1 MSAPHSVN
9 ALRTLMPGFVGL
21 ELPEWVA
28 RRLREGMGGVC
39 LFVDNVDNPAQ
50 LRALTDAIYEA
61 NPHAIVS
68 IDEEGGDVS
77 RLYQQTGSPF
87 PGNAVLGRL
96 ADADTSF
103 RVGEQVGWELRR
115 VGVSLTLAPDV
126 DVNSNP
132 DNPVIGVR
140 SFGSDPHQVGVHG
153 AAWTRGVQSTGV
165 AANAK
170 HFPGHGDTAQD
181 SHVDLPSIDADPAT
195 LRARELPPFAA
206 AIEAGV
212 ETIMSS
218 HIMVPSLDPHVPAT
232 FSKPILQDLLRGDMG
247 FDGVIVSDA
256 LDMKGASGEVGI
268 ARAAALALDGGCD
281 LLCIGT
287 KNTDEQMGQIAAA
300 IDAAVASGELSHE
313 RLADA
318 ARRVERLGEALAQRR
333 VELAVPAGLELGTVP
348 GLTSA
353 VVAGAFALSDTARAL
368 MDDSRPVSWLQL
380 QPAANIAVGPAPWG
394 PFATGR
400 VEASATGGPEDA
412 LTLADRVPEGTLP
425 IVVGKDN
432 HRHAWARDAIDA
444 LRTRGDVLVID
455 MGWPDESL
463 DYADIATF
471 GASRL
476 VGDALLDLIGQ

>member
-1 MSAPHSVN
+1 MS

-39 LFVDNVDNPAQ
+39 LFGENVDTPTQ

-61 NPHAIVS
+61 NPHAIIS

-77 RLYQQTGSPF
+77 RLYQRTGSPF

-96 ADADTSF
+96 ADAQLSF
-103 RVGEQVGWELRR
+103 RVGEQVGWELRN
-115 VGVSLTLAPDV
+115 VGISLTLAPDV

-132 DNPVIGVR
+132 NNPVIGVR
-140 SFGSDPHQVGVHG
+140 SFGTDPVQVGIHG

-195 LRARELPPFAA
+195 LRARELPPFQAT
-206 AIEAGV
+206 IDAGI

-218 HIMVPSLDPHVPAT
+218 HIMVPSLDASVPAT
-232 FSKPILQDLLRGDMG
+232 FSAPILQDLLRGEMH

-268 ARAAALALDGGCD
+268 ARAAALALAGGCD

-287 KNTDEQMGQIAAA
+287 KNTDEQMGEIVAA
-300 IDAAVASGELSHE
+300 IDSAVADAALDAA
-313 RLADA
+313 RLRDA
-318 ARRVERLGEALAQRR
+318 ARRVEELGARLAERR
-333 VELAVPAGLELGTVP
+333 RDVTPPAGLRLGKVP
-348 GLTSA
+348 GLDEA
-353 VVAGAFALSDTARAL
+353 DVIDAFAVSDAAQAML
-368 MDDSRPVSWLQL
+368 AANELPLAFIQL

-394 PFATGR
+394 PFASGR
-400 VEASATGGPEDA
+400 VAPVAAGGPETASSLVDA
-412 LTLADRVPEGTLP
+412 VPPGTLP
-425 IVVGKDN
+425 VVVGKDN

-444 LRTRGDVLVID
+444 LRGRGDVLVVD
-455 MGWPDESL
+455 MGWPDPAL
-463 DYADIATF
+463 TYADIATF

>member
-1 MSAPHSVN
+1 MS

-39 LFVDNVDNPAQ
+39 LFVDNVDNPEQ

-61 NPHAIVS
+61 NPHAVVS

-77 RLYQQTGSPF
+77 RLYQHSGSPF

-96 ADADTSF
+96 ADADISY

-132 DNPVIGVR
+132 NNPVIGVR
-140 SFGSDPHQVGVHG
+140 SFGTDPEQVGVHG

-206 AIEAGV
+206 TIAAGID
-212 ETIMSS
+212 TIMSS
-218 HIMVPSLDPHVPAT
+218 HIMVPSLDPSVPAT
-232 FSKPILQDLLRGDMG
+232 FSKPILQGLLRDEMG

-268 ARAAALALDGGCD
+268 ARAAVLAIDGGCD

-287 KNTDEQMGQIAAA
+287 KNTDDQMGEIVAA
-300 IDAAVASGELSHE
+300 IDDAVAAGELASG

-318 ARRVERLGEALAQRR
+318 ARRVESLGSTLASRR
-333 VELAVPAGLELGTVP
+333 AELQPPADLNLGKVP
-348 GLTSA
+348 GLTNK
-353 VVAGAFALSDTARAL
+353 VVAGAFAVSDAARELIA
-368 MDDSRPVSWLQL
+368 DPRPVAWLQL
-380 QPAANIAVGPAPWG
+380 QPAFNIAVGPAPWG

-400 VEASATGGPEDA
+400 VEASAVVSSMNA
-412 LTLADRVPEGTLP
+412 ATLVDRVPEGALP

-432 HRHAWARDAIDA
+432 HRHEWIRDAIDA
-444 LRTRGDVLVID
+444 LRERGDVIVVD

-463 DYADIATF
+463 AYADIATF

>member
-1 MSAPHSVN
+1 MS

-21 ELPEWVA
+21 DLPDWVA

-39 LFVDNVDNPAQ
+39 LFVDNVDNPEQ

-61 NPHAIVS
+61 NPHAVVS

-77 RLYQQTGSPF
+77 RLYQHSGSPF

-96 ADADTSF
+96 DDADTSF

-132 DNPVIGVR
+132 NNPVIGVR
-140 SFGSDPHQVGVHG
+140 SFGTDPEQVGVHG

-206 AIEAGV
+206 AIAAGID
-212 ETIMSS
+212 TIMSS
-218 HIMVPSLDPHVPAT
+218 HIMVPSLDPAVPAT
-232 FSKPILQDLLRGDMG
+232 FSKPILQDLLRDEMG

-268 ARAAALALDGGCD
+268 ARAAVLAIDGGCD

-287 KNTDEQMGQIAAA
+287 KNTDAQMGEIVAA
-300 IDAAVASGELSHE
+300 IDAAVSSGELASD

-318 ARRVERLGEALAQRR
+318 ARRVESLGSTLANRRSALQPP
-333 VELAVPAGLELGTVP
+333 VDLELGKVP
-348 GLTSA
+348 GLTTE
-353 VVAGAFALSDTARAL
+353 VVASAFAVTDAAREL
-368 MDDSRPVSWLQL
+368 IEDPRPVAWLQL
-380 QPAANIAVGPAPWG
+380 QPAFNIAVGPAPWG

-400 VEASATGGPEDA
+400 VEASAVGSSMNA
-412 LTLADRVPEGTLP
+412 ATLVDRVPEGALP

-432 HRHAWARDAIDA
+432 HRHEWIRDAIDA
-444 LRTRGDVLVID
+444 LRARGDVIVVD

-463 DYADIATF
+463 AYADIATF

>member
-1 MSAPHSVN
+1 MSA
-9 ALRTLMPGFVGL
+9 LTTLMPGFVGL

-39 LFVDNVDNPAQ
+39 LFGDNVEGPEQ
-50 LRALTDAIYEA
+50 LRALTDAIYAA

-77 RLYQQTGSPF
+77 RLYQHAGSPF

-96 ADADTSF
+96 ADAEITF

-140 SFGSDPHQVGVHG
+140 SFGVDPEQVGLHG

-165 AANAK
+165 AANGK

-195 LRARELPPFAA
+195 LRARELPPFVAVVD
-206 AIEAGV
+206 AGI
-212 ETIMSS
+212 ETIMTS
-218 HIMVPSLDPHVPAT
+218 HIMVPSLDPDVPAT
-232 FSKPILQDLLRGDMG
+232 FSKPILQDLLRGEMG

-256 LDMKGASGEVGI
+256 LDMLGASGEVGI
-268 ARAAALALDGGCD
+268 ARAAALALAGGCD

-287 KNTDEQMGQIAAA
+287 KNTDEQMGQIVDA
-300 IDAAVASGELSHE
+300 IDAAVTAGELDGS
-313 RLADA
+313 RLDDAAGRVESLGATLA
-318 ARRVERLGEALAQRR
+318 ARRVELP
-333 VELAVPAGLELGTVP
+333 VPPSLEWGHVAGLSPEIVARAF
-348 GLTSA
+348 A
-353 VVAGAFALSDTARAL
+353 VNDAARSCLAGALSDRG
-368 MDDSRPVSWLQL
+368 RPVAWLQL
-380 QPAANIAVGPAPWG
+380 QPTANFAVGPAPWG
-394 PFATGR
+394 PFATGH
-400 VEASATGGPEDA
+400 VTASAVIGPDDA
-412 LTLADRVPEGTLP
+412 ADRVDLVPDGALA

-432 HRHAWARDAIDA
+432 HRHPWARATIDA
-444 LRTRGDVLVID
+444 LRARGDVLVVD

-463 DYADIATF
+463 AYADIATF

-476 VGDALLDLIGQ
+476 VGEALLNLIGK

>member
-1 MSAPHSVN
+1 MSALS
-9 ALRTLMPGFVGL
+9 TLMPGFVGT

-39 LFVDNVDNPAQ
+39 LFGENVVDPEQ
-50 LRALTDAIYEA
+50 LRALTDSIYEA
-61 NPHAIVS
+61 NPNAIVS

-77 RLYQQTGSPF
+77 RLYQHAGSPF

-96 ADADTSF
+96 ADTDATF

-115 VGVSLTLAPDV
+115 VGISLTLAPDV

-140 SFGSDPHQVGVHG
+140 SFGTDPLEVGRHG

-181 SHVDLPSIDADPAT
+181 SHVDLPSIDADSAT
-195 LRARELPPFAA
+195 VRARELPPFVA

-218 HIMVPSLDPHVPAT
+218 HIMVPSLDAEVPAT
-232 FSKPILQDLLRGDMG
+232 FSKPILQDLLRGELG

-268 ARAAALALDGGCD
+268 ARAAALALAGGCD

-287 KNTDEQMGQIAAA
+287 KNTDEQMGQIAQA
-300 IDAAVASGELSHE
+300 IDAAVVAGDLGRD

-318 ARRVERLGEALAQRR
+318 VHRVESLGAVLAARRADLSA
-333 VELAVPAGLELGTVP
+333 PMTLELGVVP
-348 GLTSA
+348 GMTSA
-353 VVAGAFALSDTARAL
+353 VVREAFAVSDSARELIA
-368 MDDSRPVSWLQL
+368 DASRTRLQSLAWVQL

-394 PFATGR
+394 PFATSR
-400 VEASATGGPEDA
+400 VTASAVVGPEDSTAFAA
-412 LTLADRVPEGTLP
+412 LLP
-425 IVVGKDN
+425 AHSLPVVVGKDN
-432 HRHAWARDAIDA
+432 HRHPWARAAIDA
-444 LRTRGDVLVID
+444 LRERGDVLVID

-463 DYADIATF
+463 AYADIATF

-476 VGDALLDLIGQ
+476 VGDALLDLIGL

>member
-1 MSAPHSVN
+1 MSA
-9 ALRTLMPGFVGL
+9 LTTLMPGFVGH
-21 ELPEWVA
+21 ELPAWVA
-28 RRLREGMGGVC
+28 RRLQEGMGGVC
-39 LFVDNVDNPAQ
+39 LFGDNVDNPEQ
-50 LRALTDAIYEA
+50 LRALTDAIYVA

-77 RLYQQTGSPF
+77 RLYQHDGSPF
-87 PGNAVLGRL
+87 PGNAVLGRID
-96 ADADTSF
+96 DAEATF

-132 DNPVIGVR
+132 NNPVIGVR
-140 SFGSDPHQVGVHG
+140 SFGTDPQQVGVHG

-165 AANAK
+165 AADAK

-195 LRARELPPFAA
+195 LRARELAPFVAV
-206 AIEAGV
+206 IEAGV

-218 HIMVPSLDPHVPAT
+218 HIMVPSLDPAVPAT
-232 FSKPILQDLLRGDMG
+232 FSKPILQDLLRGEMG

-268 ARAAALALDGGCD
+268 PRAAALALDGGCD

-300 IDAAVASGELSHE
+300 IDAALDSGELSRA
-313 RLADA
+313 RLDDA
-318 ARRVERLGEALAQRR
+318 VRRVEALGATLATRR
-333 VELAVPAGLELGTVP
+333 GLLPEPDTLELGTVA
-348 GLTSA
+348 GLTPA
-353 VVAGAFALSDTARAL
+353 VVQGAFALNDTARAL
-368 MDDSRPVSWLQL
+368 IAKARPVAWLQL
-380 QPAANIAVGPAPWG
+380 QPEANIAVGPAPWG

-400 VEASATGGPEDA
+400 ATASAVAGLDDA
-412 LTLADRVPEGTLP
+412 ATLADRVPAGTLP

-444 LRTRGDVLVID
+444 LRARGDVLVVD
-455 MGWPDESL
+455 MGWPDQSL
-463 DYADIATF
+463 AYADIATF

>member
-1 MSAPHSVN
+1 M
-9 ALRTLMPGFVGL
+9 
-21 ELPEWVA
+21 
-28 RRLREGMGGVC
+28 
-39 LFVDNVDNPAQ
+39 
-50 LRALTDAIYEA
+50 
-61 NPHAIVS
+61 
-68 IDEEGGDVS
+68 
-77 RLYQQTGSPF
+77 
-87 PGNAVLGRL
+87 
-96 ADADTSF
+96 
-103 RVGEQVGWELRR
+103 GEQVGWELRR
-115 VGVSLTLAPDV
+115 VGISLTLAPDV

-140 SFGSDPHQVGVHG
+140 SFGTDPQQVGVHG

-212 ETIMSS
+212 QTIMSS
-218 HIMVPSLDPHVPAT
+218 HIMVPSLDPDVPAT
-232 FSKPILQDLLRGDMG
+232 FSKPILQDLLRGEMG

-268 ARAAALALDGGCD
+268 PRAAALALDGGCD

-287 KNTDEQMGQIAAA
+287 KNTDAQIGQIADA
-300 IDAAVASGELSHE
+300 IDAAVAAGELPSE

-318 ARRVERLGEALAQRR
+318 ARRIEALGSTLAARR
-333 VELAVPAGLELGTVP
+333 EHLQAPAELELGTVP

-353 VVAGAFALSDTARAL
+353 VVAGAFAVSDAARAL
-368 MDDSRPVSWLQL
+368 LANHLPVAWLQL

-400 VEASATGGPEDA
+400 VTASAVGVPADA
-412 LTLADRVPEGTLP
+412 ADLVNRVPDGTLP

-432 HRHAWARDAIDA
+432 HRHAWAREAIDA
-444 LRTRGDVLVID
+444 LRARGDVLVVD
-455 MGWPDESL
+455 MGWPDPSL
-463 DYADIATF
+463 AYADIATF

>member
-1 MSAPHSVN
+1 
-9 ALRTLMPGFVGL
+9 MPGFVGH
-21 ELPEWVA
+21 ELPAWMA
-28 RRLREGMGGVC
+28 RRLQAGMGGVC
-39 LFVDNVDNPAQ
+39 LFGDNVDNPEQ
-50 LRALTDAIYEA
+50 LRALTDAIYAA

-77 RLYQQTGSPF
+77 RLYQHTGSPF

-96 ADADTSF
+96 ADAEVTF

-140 SFGSDPHQVGVHG
+140 SFGTDPQQVGVHG

-181 SHVDLPSIDADPAT
+181 SHVDLPSIAADAAT
-195 LRARELPPFAA
+195 LHARELPPFVA
-206 AIEAGV
+206 AIKAGV

-218 HIMVPSLDPHVPAT
+218 HIMVPALDPDSPAT
-232 FSKPILQDLLRGDMG
+232 FSQPILQGLLRGELG

-256 LDMKGASGEVGI
+256 LDMVGASGEVGI
-268 ARAAALALDGGCD
+268 PRAAALALDGGCD

-287 KNTDEQMGQIAAA
+287 KNTDAQIGQIADA
-300 IDAAVASGELSHE
+300 IDGAVAAGELPAE

-318 ARRVERLGEALAQRR
+318 ARRIEALGSTLAARR
-333 VELAVPAGLELGTVP
+333 EHRQAPHDLELGTVP

-353 VVAGAFALSDTARAL
+353 VVAGAFAVNDAARAL
-368 MDDSRPVSWLQL
+368 LADRRPVAWLQL
-380 QPAANIAVGPAPWG
+380 QPSANIAVGPAPWG

-400 VEASATGGPEDA
+400 VTASAVAGPADA
-412 LTLADRVPEGTLP
+412 ATLAGRVPAGTLP

-432 HRHAWARDAIDA
+432 HRHAWARAAIDA
-444 LRTRGDVLVID
+444 LRARGDVLVVD

-463 DYADIATF
+463 AYADIATF
-471 GASRL
+471 GAARL

>member
-1 MSAPHSVN
+1 MR
-9 ALRTLMPGFVGL
+9 ALRTLMPGFVGT

-28 RRLREGMGGVC
+28 RRLSEGMGGVC
-39 LFVDNVDNPAQ
+39 LFGDNVDTPTQ
-50 LRALTDAIYEA
+50 LRTLTDAIYEA
-61 NPHAIVS
+61 NPHAIIS

-77 RLYQQTGSPF
+77 RLYQHTGSPF

-96 ADADTSF
+96 ADAQLSY
-103 RVGEQVGWELRR
+103 RVGEQVGWELRQ
-115 VGVSLTLAPDV
+115 VGIPLTLAPDV

-140 SFGSDPHQVGVHG
+140 SFGTDPQLVGVLG

-170 HFPGHGDTAQD
+170 HFPGHGDTSQD
-181 SHVDLPSIDADPAT
+181 SHVDLPSIDADRAT
-195 LRARELPPFAA
+195 LRVRELPPFQA
-206 AIEAGV
+206 AIDAGV

-218 HIMVPSLDPHVPAT
+218 HIMVPSLDASVPAT
-232 FSKPILQDLLRGDMG
+232 FSAPILQGLLRGEMG

-268 ARAAALALDGGCD
+268 ARAAALALAGGCD

-287 KNTDEQMGQIAAA
+287 KNTDEQMGEIVDA
-300 IDAAVASGELSHE
+300 IDAAVADRSLAKD

-318 ARRVERLGEALAQRR
+318 VRRVDALGVRLAERRRDLGPPAHLRLGQ
-333 VELAVPAGLELGTVP
+333 VAGLDAADVID
-348 GLTSA
+348 
-353 VVAGAFALSDTARAL
+353 AFAISEAAQAMLAANPL
-368 MDDSRPVSWLQL
+368 PLVFLQL
-380 QPAANIAVGPAPWG
+380 QPEANIAVGPTPWG
-394 PFATGR
+394 PFASGR
-400 VEASATGGPEDA
+400 VTPVAFGGPATASALVNA
-412 LTLADRVPEGTLP
+412 VPHGTLP
-425 IVVGKDN
+425 VVVGKDN

-444 LRTRGDVLVID
+444 LRERGDVIVVD
-455 MGWPDESL
+455 MGWPDPAL
-463 DYADIATF
+463 TYADIATF